1 MGKRWLDIEGSIE
14 VDVDEDT
21 FDNEFL
27 QWLEPKGWSFIGNT
41 KPTEEE

>member
-1 MGKRWLDIEGSIE
+1 MEKRWLDIEGSIE

-27 QWLEPKGWSFIGNT
+27 QWLESKGWSFIGNT

>member
-1 MGKRWLDIEGSIE
+1 MEKRWLDIEGSVE

-21 FDNEFL
+21 FDNEFF
-27 QWLEPKGWSFIGNT
+27 QWLESKGWSFIGTT